1 MDEFV
6 AHDLDVARKGE
17 KKKWR
22 MVPFTFESCWMCRDI
37 GRNIVSFE
45 TIVSADWV
53 DVEELNSHRLASD
66 ANYIS
71 VDEE

>member
-1 MDEFV
+1 
-6 AHDLDVARKGE
+6 
-17 KKKWR
+17 
-22 MVPFTFESCWMCRDI
+22 MCRDI